1 MFMNQRS
8 DHVACDGLALKLK
21 KCQTESLI
29 LFFPHVFGAS
39 FTAGTVA
46 QQLLTLQMHLSQ
58 IDLGN
63 SLGSEKLIAFSLC
76 NVKHED

>member
-1 MFMNQRS
+1 M
-8 DHVACDGLALKLK
+8 
-21 KCQTESLI
+21 
-29 LFFPHVFGAS
+29 FGAS

-63 SLGSEKLIAFSLC
+63 SLGSEKLIAFSLY
-76 NVKHED
+76 NVKHKD